1 MSQKMNR
8 LLLPELES
16 VDYYY
21 DSNKLKFKAYQRSYP
36 WMNDST
42 TSIYVVECKARYTG
56 EQIYEI
62 NIRYEHKNPYGR
74 PGYYEAFK
82 QYHWYQNGLYRRGAK
97 IKTIPKEIKETL
109 KILKLL

>member
-1 MSQKMNR
+1 MSQEMNS

-21 DSNKLKFKAYQRSYP
+21 DSNKLKFKAYQGTYP

-42 TSIYVVECKARYTG
+42 TSIYVVEGKATCTG

-62 NIRYEHKNPYGR
+62 NIRYMRRNLYGR